1 MIAKYC
7 KKLRYKRQIVLVTN
21 GKGPMD
27 LDGMDTIAEKISE
40 EGIELVIL
48 YANPTINSAA
58 FYI

>member
-1 MIAKYC
+1 
-7 KKLRYKRQIVLVTN
+7 
-21 GKGPMD
+21 MD
-27 LDGMDTIAEKISE
+27 LDGMDTIAEKIRE

>member
-7 KKLRYKRQIVLVTN
+7 KKLKYKRKIVLVTN

-27 LDGMDTIAEKISE
+27 LDGMDTIAEKIRE

-48 YANPTINSAA
+48 YANSTMNPAA